1 MVYVF
6 LADGFEEIE
15 ALAPIDILR
24 RAGLSVQTVG
34 IGGREVTGS
43 HGVVFVADITEE
55 AFTPDD
61 MEAVILPGGMPGTKN
76 LEASRTVSAA
86 LDCAVRESVVIA
98 AICAAPSI
106 LGHKRLLRG
115 KRATCY
121 PGFEGELHE
130 AQPTGASVEIDG
142 RIVTARG
149 AGAAVDFGLA
159 LVSVLRSQEEAEH
172 LREVLQ
178 CP

>member
-6 LADGFEEIE
+6 LAEGFEEME

-34 IGGREVTGS
+34 IGGREITGS
-43 HGVVFVADITEE
+43 HGVTFIADVADD

-61 MEAVILPGGMPGTKN
+61 MEAVVLPGGMPGTKN
-76 LEASRTVSAA
+76 LESARTVSAA
-86 LDCAVRESVVIA
+86 LNCAVRENVVVA

-106 LGHKRLLRG
+106 LGHKGFLQG

-121 PGFEGELHE
+121 PGFESELHGAE
-130 AQPTGASVEIDG
+130 VTGESVVVDG
-142 RIVTARG
+142 RFVTASG
-149 AGAAVDFGLA
+149 AGAALDFALA
-159 LVSVLRSQEEAEH
+159 LVSCLRSEQEARH

>member
-6 LADGFEEIE
+6 LAEGFEEME

-34 IGGREVTGS
+34 IGSREITGA
-43 HGVVFVADITEE
+43 HGVMFMADIADD

-61 MEAVILPGGMPGTKN
+61 MEAVVLPGGMPGTKN
-76 LEASRTVSAA
+76 LEASRAVSAA
-86 LDCAVRESVVIA
+86 LNCAVRENVVVA

-106 LGHKRLLRG
+106 LGHKGLLQG

-121 PGFEGELHE
+121 PGFESELH
-130 AQPTGASVEIDG
+130 GAEITCESVVVDG
-142 RIVTARG
+142 RFITARG
-149 AGAAVDFGLA
+149 AGVALDFAFA
-159 LVSVLRSQEEAEH
+159 LVSCLRSEEEALH
-172 LREVLQ
+172 LKEVLQ